1 MAVAMPK
8 ITEQQK
14 LIEIAAF
21 VRHQGLSLRIRQQP
35 ARKERANGWYLSGR
49 IQIYTQDRNAQA
61 SVISALILHEYG
73 HCVATRTLGVNH
85 TEATAWDIA
94 ARAVPARWR
103 PSAFRQ
109 VRRESLA
116 SYREVG
122 IK

>member
-1 MAVAMPK
+1 MAVVMSK

-35 ARKERANGWYLSGR
+35 ARKERSNGWYLCDR
-49 IQIYTQDRNAQA
+49 IQIYTQDRHTEA

-73 HCVATRTLGVNH
+73 HCVATRKLGVNH
-85 TEATAWDIA
+85 TEADAWAYA
-94 ARAVPARWR
+94 ATAVPVKWR

-109 VRRESLA
+109 VRQESLA

>member
-85 TEATAWDIA
+85 TEATAWDFA
-94 ARAVPARWR
+94 ATAVPVKWR

-116 SYREVG
+116 SYREAG